1 MHVTEGSRGPWHVVS
16 IAGRADN
23 STADSLKFALRQ
35 AIEAHAQV
43 AVDCSGIDY
52 ISSAGVGALVEGA
65 VAARRAGR
73 RFTLCAPS
81 PRVQQ
86 VLKISRLDTVLA
98 IESTLPSFQDSQ
110 DD

>member
-1 MHVTEGSRGPWHVVS
+1 MHLTESSRERWHVVA
-16 IAGRADN
+16 IVGHADN
-23 STADSLKFALRQ
+23 STADSLKSALCQ
-35 AIEAHAQV
+35 AVDAHTHV

-52 ISSAGVGALVEGA
+52 ISSAGIGALVEGA

-86 VLKISRLDTVLA
+86 VLRISKLDTVLA
-98 IESTLPSFQDSQ
+98 IESTLRPWQDSQ
-110 DD
+110 EP